1 MITSNQFSSIQP
13 GAADLQVTARVRR
26 DTSGTDDTSAAS
38 RLADD
43 LGGRSDFDDGLYGAK
58 PQSLIHGFIVKNT
71 VPLPTLE
78 NMRQQVGE
86 QTWQAVKDSP
96 SAVLGALLETP
107 LARELGE
114 TLKSRFGGSLS
125 LPAQDWAI
133 AGAFSLLDKGSSP
146 EASDTSRRDGHFA
159 GIKLEPFDYNIQGE
173 VVRNLTNGLEN
184 SAGVAP
190 ELAPAAA
197 YLALWKTR
205 PEYNVR
211 GVPADF
217 VFNTAE
223 GKEFAAQVRKME
235 AQSPT
240 SGIAADYQEIQR
252 IIHPE
257 LAATDPVV
265 I

>member
-1 MITSNQFSSIQP
+1 MITPNHFSSIQP
-13 GAADLQVTARVRR
+13 AAADLQITARVRR
-26 DTSGTDDTSAAS
+26 DTGGTDDTLAAS
-38 RLADD
+38 GVANDE
-43 LGGRSDFDDGLYGAK
+43 GISSFDVGLYRVK
-58 PQSLIHGFIVKNT
+58 PQSLIHDFIEKNI
-71 VPLPTLE
+71 VPLPTFE
-78 NMRQQVGE
+78 NLRQQVDE
-86 QTWQAVKDSP
+86 QTWQAVKDRP
-96 SAVLGALLETP
+96 SSALGALLETP
-107 LARELGE
+107 LARDLG
-114 TLKSRFGGSLS
+114 KSLRIDLAVRCLCPRKTGRLQVSS
-125 LPAQDWAI
+125 VCWTR
-133 AGAFSLLDKGSSP
+133 GSSP
-146 EASDTSRRDGHFA
+146 EASGTSRPDSHFA
-159 GIKLEPFDYNIQGE
+159 GIKLEPFDFNIQSD
-173 VVRNLTNGLEN
+173 VVRNLTNGLEI

-190 ELAPAAA
+190 DLAPAAA

-223 GKEFAAQVRKME
+223 GKDFAAQVRKME

-240 SGIAADYQEIQR
+240 SGIAADYQEIHR

>member
-1 MITSNQFSSIQP
+1 MITPNHFSSIQP
-13 GAADLQVTARVRR
+13 AAADLQITARVRR
-26 DTSGTDDTSAAS
+26 DTGGTDDTLAAS
-38 RLADD
+38 GVAND
-43 LGGRSDFDDGLYGAK
+43 LEEISSFDDGLYRVK
-58 PQSLIHGFIVKNT
+58 PQSLIHDFIVKNI
-71 VPLPTLE
+71 VPLPTFE
-78 NMRQQVGE
+78 NLRQQVDA
-86 QTWQAVKDSP
+86 QTWQAVKDHP
-96 SAVLGALLETP
+96 SAALGALLETP
-107 LARELGE
+107 LARDLGE
-114 TLKSRFGGSLS
+114 KLKDRFGGSMSLS
-125 LPAQDWAI
+125 AQDWAI
-133 AGAFSLLDKGSSP
+133 AGVFSLLDKGSSP
-146 EASDTSRRDGHFA
+146 EASGTSRPDSHFA
-159 GIKLEPFDYNIQGE
+159 GIKLEPLDFNIQSD

-184 SAGVAP
+184 STGVAP
-190 ELAPAAA
+190 DLAPAAA

-223 GKEFAAQVRKME
+223 GKDFAAQVRKME

-257 LAATDPVV
+257 LAATYPVV